1 MAYASISSWR
11 EFIKKSQYLS
21 NSKNVSL
28 KAVSITTVMVV
39 VVVVVANVYS
49 FVVKCHVE
57 LNVAP
62 YNVM

>member
-1 MAYASISSWR
+1 
-11 EFIKKSQYLS
+11 LN

-28 KAVSITTVMVV
+28 KAVNITTV
-39 VVVVVANVYS
+39 VVAVYS

-62 YNVM
+62 HNVWCNSITED